1 MRRWCWNN
9 DFSNKGN
16 NAVAKTTKEA
26 PYENPLDSEY
36 SDYLRIVE
44 ENQGTDS
51 ESAK

>member
-1 MRRWCWNN
+1 MI
-9 DFSNKGN
+9 SLTKGN

-44 ENQGTDS
+44 ENQHPEG
-51 ESAK
+51 ENAK